1 MRDVNLIARFP
12 LGVYIGHTGKGAP
25 DRFPSPLRLHSAL
38 LNAAGQGSLAVEG
51 KKGLEPSEQSL
62 KALEW
67 LEANPPTGIQEP
79 VGQWA
84 APLTS
89 RFIYREVSAINK
101 KRRTEQ
107 RRLSTG
113 RAVSGD
119 FGYHWASV
127 PSEIADTIEELCA
140 DVSCL
145 GETDS
150 IAIFEPG
157 PVEATLVLDPDGS
170 AFDVD
175 GTSVPVAA
183 PGRTAEL
190 VTEHAARFGKKP
202 PTVAA
207 DKKADGEKPR
217 TTIPV
222 AGAVRTCIYRD
233 GSGATPIPDAPWER
247 VLLLELSGPAV
258 PVEQRVELCLAL
270 HRALV
275 AAIGD
280 GASVMVTGKHAPE
293 VVDKP
298 ANRLAIQYFEAS
310 HVAVH
315 GVDRHS
321 LGLMLP
327 SGATDQDLAQLA
339 EGIARIKKVWSK
351 NTGRRWLTFNGVS
364 IRADDFW
371 PAPSKGHV
379 RVWRPDP
386 VAISEIRPPRVKG
399 GARPWTL
406 ADMGVLSLG
415 FVWRDRLTGVA
426 KDLRG
431 MRLYEALK
439 TAMESRG
446 VFVTGAKNV
455 GTHVKSFTH
464 RTKADVPAQ
473 SWTGCF
479 HLGDLVGDSTLL
491 AVGQSRHLGG
501 GLLVPEDIPVAEF
514 SRLLLNEKSDR

>member
-38 LNAAGQGSLAVEG
+38 LNAAGQGTLAVEG
-51 KKGLEPSEQSL
+51 KKGLEPSGESL
-62 KALEW
+62 NALEW
-67 LEANPPTGIQEP
+67 LEANPPSGIQEP
-79 VGQWA
+79 VGQWV
-84 APLTS
+84 APRTS
-89 RFIYREVSAINK
+89 RFIYREVSAINE

-113 RAVSGD
+113 RAVSGN
-119 FGYHWASV
+119 FGYHWTSV
-127 PSEIADTIEELCA
+127 PSKIADTIERLCA

-145 GETDS
+145 GETES
-150 IAIFEPG
+150 VAILEPG
-157 PVEATLVLDPDGS
+157 PVEPTLVLDPDAS
-170 AFDVD
+170 VFDVD
-175 GTSVPVAA
+175 GTAVLVAA

-190 VTEHAARFGKKP
+190 VSEHAARFGKKP

-217 TTIPV
+217 TTTPV

-233 GSGATPIPDAPWER
+233 GSGETSIPDAPWER

-258 PVEQRVELCLAL
+258 PVDQRVEICLAL

-280 GASVMVTGKHAPE
+280 GASAMVTGKEAPE

-298 ANRLAIQYFEAS
+298 ANRLAIQYFHAS

-315 GVDRHS
+315 GVDRHA
-321 LGLMLP
+321 LGLLLP
-327 SGATDQDLAQLA
+327 SGATDQDLVQLA
-339 EGIARIKKVWSK
+339 EAIARIKKVWSK
-351 NTGRRWLTFNGVS
+351 NTGKRWLTFNGVS
-364 IRADDFW
+364 IRADEFW
-371 PAPSKGHV
+371 PAPSKGQV
-379 RVWRPDP
+379 RVWHPDP

-406 ADMGVLSLG
+406 ADMGLLALG
-415 FVWRDRLTGVA
+415 FVWRDRLSGIA

-431 MRLYEALK
+431 IRLYEALK
-439 TAMESRG
+439 DAIESRG
-446 VFVTGAKNV
+446 VLIMGAKNV

-464 RTKADVPAQ
+464 RTQADVPAQ
-473 SWTGCF
+473 TWTGRF
-479 HLGDLVGDSTLL
+479 YLGNLVGPGTLL

-514 SRLLLNEKSDR
+514 SRLMLDEKSDR